1 LGMKLDFL
9 HGVDSKMKKSSMVR
23 QQIERNGLILI
34 ALFMVLIYWV
44 LDSMASDQMMT
55 RVLIASFVIIY
66 GIFTQTLINSRKAA
80 LEEKDRTQ
88 KQLIQAEK
96 LAALGIVAAG
106 VAHEVKNP
114 LAIIIQGVEYLKSSV
129 ESDEMLRDVAER
141 IKKSAFRADN
151 IIKGLLS
158 FTRQMPIQ
166 AEEVDITS
174 IIEETLTFVEYQ
186 INASH
191 IKIVRQYAQDL
202 PNIKVDSNQI
212 KQVFVNLL
220 LNSIDAMQ
228 NGGMITITTDV
239 TRDEKDQDYLQ
250 IVIADTG
257 CGIPETKIEK
267 IFDPFY
273 TTKDTPTN
281 AGLGLS
287 VTKGIIDKHHGRI
300 RIESKEDTGTR
311 VIIGLPASNS
321 V

>member
-1 LGMKLDFL
+1 
-9 HGVDSKMKKSSMVR
+9 MKKSSMVS

-66 GIFTQTLINSRKAA
+66 GIFTQTLINSRKEA

-129 ESDEMLRDVAER
+129 ESDEVLHDVVER

-166 AEEVDITS
+166 AQESDITS
-174 IIEETLTFVEYQ
+174 LIEETLTFVDYQ
-186 INASH
+186 VKYRH
-191 IKIVRQYAQDL
+191 IRVIRHYSRNL
-202 PNIKVDSNQI
+202 PNVKVDTNQI

-220 LNSIDAMQ
+220 LNSIEAMQ
-228 NGGMITITTDV
+228 DGGMITISTEV
-239 TRDEKDQDYLQ
+239 TRDGKNQDYLQ
-250 IVIADTG
+250 IVVADTG
-257 CGIPETKIEK
+257 SGIPEAKIEK

-273 TTKDTPTN
+273 STKDTPNN

-300 RIESKEDTGTR
+300 RIESKEGAGTR
-311 VIIGLPASNS
+311 VIIGLPAADSI
-321 V
+321 